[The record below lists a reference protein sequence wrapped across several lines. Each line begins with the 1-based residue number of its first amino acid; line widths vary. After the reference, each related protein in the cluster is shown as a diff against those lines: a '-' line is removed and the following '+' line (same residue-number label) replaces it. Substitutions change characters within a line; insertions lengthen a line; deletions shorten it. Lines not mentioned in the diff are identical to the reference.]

1 MPNFENSKI
10 YRIDGNGLTYIGSTT
25 ESLQKRLK
33 RHRDYIKEGRYCSSS
48 KVLSDVN
55 HKISLIEEFPC
66 KNNFELTEKEYYWFS
81 NIVNCNDI
89 SPHQQKINVYEKY
102 VKNNPEVVKARLEAT
117 QKWRKN
123 NKEKIKEAQQNWRE
137 NNKEKIKE
145 YNQKKKERRANGYYD
160 KE

>member
-55 HKISLIEEFPC
+55 HKISLVEEFPC
-66 KNNFELTEKEYYWFS
+66 KNKFELTEKEYYWFS

-89 SPHQQKINVYEKY
+89 SPHKQKINVYEKY
-102 VKNNPEVVKARLEAT
+102 VKNNPEVVKARVEAT
-117 QKWRKN
+117 KR
-123 NKEKIKEAQQNWRE
+123 WRE
-137 NNKEKIKE
+137 KNKEKIKE
-145 YNQKKKERRANGYYD
+145 YNKKYREEQKTND